1 MGKSKIKQNPI
12 AQMYL
17 RQIEAIEEARQY
29 WLKNPKEFMKWFTF
43 NILCKRDFVL
53 YRKVMEKK

>member
-1 MGKSKIKQNPI
+1 MSKSKIKQNPL

-17 RQIEAIEEARQY
+17 RQLEAIEETRQY
-29 WLKNPKEFMKWFTF
+29 WLKNPDKFMDWFTI

-53 YRKVMEKK
+53 YRKIKEK